1 MLPFG
6 MGRLANGQ
14 MCVLGSQSVG
24 INGAV
29 GGRMRAGTRVGL
41 DGPGR
46 QDGLGLTGRPAR

>member
-14 MCVLGSQSVG
+14 MCAFGSQSVR
-24 INGAV
+24 INGVV